1 MNVRTSN
8 RILIVS
14 VFLLCAMPLFGHSA
28 SRFPQ
33 PDFESGHV
41 LPSSTRPEPAGML
54 VEHMDVLLLVA
65 ALSMA
70 SFLALKKRSR
80 IGMFWLGVVCLGY
93 FGFWREGCI
102 CPVGSTQNIVAA
114 FSVPGYAVS
123 ISVVAFFFI
132 PLLFSLLFG
141 RVFCAAVCPLGAIQ
155 DMVILHPVRVPRP
168 LSRAL
173 GVIAYAYLGLAVLF
187 VINGAGFIIC
197 RYDPF
202 VPLFRLSGT
211 PQMLFLGA
219 SFLVI
224 GIFVARPYC
233 RFVCPYGVLLN
244 WTSKLSRRHLTI
256 TPDDCIQCKLC
267 EDSCP
272 FDTILAPTDS
282 HYRETE
288 GVARRRLSILLAA
301 VPVIALLGYLA
312 GGQLGRP
319 LARFHPTV
327 ALAESVLEE
336 DASGKIDETIETET
350 FRASGESVGVLRKN
364 AIDARSGFKRT
375 GHFLGLFFGLV
386 IGCKLVSLSVRR
398 SRTDYVPDRGTCLSC
413 GRCFAYC
420 PEELE
425 GRKGLTNK
433 ERMKGC

>member
-1 MNVRTSN
+1 
-8 RILIVS
+8 
-14 VFLLCAMPLFGHSA
+14 
-28 SRFPQ
+28 
-33 PDFESGHV
+33 
-41 LPSSTRPEPAGML
+41 ML
-54 VEHMDVLLLVA
+54 VEHIDVLLLVA

-70 SFLALKKRSR
+70 SFLALKRRSR
-80 IGMFWLGVVCLGY
+80 IGMFWLSVLCLGY

-123 ISVVAFFFI
+123 ISVAAFFFI

-141 RVFCAAVCPLGAIQ
+141 RVFCAGVCPLGAIQ
-155 DMVILHPVRVPRP
+155 DMVILRPVKIPRSI
-168 LSRAL
+168 SRAL
-173 GVIAYAYLGLAVLF
+173 GVIAYVYLGLAVLF
-187 VINGAGFIIC
+187 VVNGAGFIIC

-219 SFLVI
+219 CFLVI

-244 WTSKLSRRHLTI
+244 WTSKLSCRHVTI

-272 FDTILAPTDS
+272 FDAILAPSDS

-288 GVARRRLSILLAA
+288 AVARRRLSILLAV
-301 VPVIALLGYLA
+301 VPAIALFGYLA
-312 GGQLGRP
+312 GSQLGKP

-327 ALAESVLEE
+327 ALAESVLAE
-336 DASGKIDETIETET
+336 DASGQLGETIETET
-350 FRASGESVGVLRKN
+350 FRASGDSVEVLRKN
-364 AIDARSGFKRT
+364 ALAARSRFKQGGR
-375 GHFLGLFFGLV
+375 FLGLFFGLV
-386 IGCKLVSLSVRR
+386 IGCKLVGLSVRR
-398 SRTDYVPDRGTCLSC
+398 SRTDYEPDRGTCLSC

-420 PEELE
+420 PKELE
-425 GRKGLTNK
+425 TRKGLNRK
-433 ERMKGC
+433 EGVKGC